1 MKIEFASAADVGQM
15 LQIERAANKYPWTE
29 QAFYSSFADSYF
41 SYKLLDEAGVMQG
54 FYIAQ
59 LILEQLELF
68 NICVATDAQGKGHGK
83 ALLQHFLTEGQ
94 SRGATEAL
102 LEVRS
107 NNDSAIGLYKAA
119 GFTVTGQRKGYYVS
133 AEGKD
138 DAILMHKWL

>member
-1 MKIEFASAADVGQM
+1 MKIEFGSAADVVQM
-15 LQIERAANKYPWTE
+15 LQIERQANKYPWTE
-29 QAFYSSFADSYF
+29 QAFNSSFADSYF
-41 SYKLLDEAGVMQG
+41 SYKLLDDAGVMQG

-59 LILEQLELF
+59 LILETLELF
-68 NICVATDAQGKGHGK
+68 NICVATDAQGKGYGK

-107 NNDSAIGLYKAA
+107 NNDSAISLYKAA

>member
-1 MKIEFASAADVGQM
+1 MKIEFAGAADVVQM
-15 LQIERAANKYPWTE
+15 LQIERQANKYPWTE
-29 QAFYSSFADSYF
+29 QAFNSSFADSYF
-41 SYKLLDEAGVMQG
+41 SYKLLDDAGVMQG

-59 LILEQLELF
+59 LILETLELF
-68 NICVATDAQGKGHGK
+68 NICVATDAQGKGYGK

-107 NNDSAIGLYKAA
+107 NNDSAISLYKAA

>member
-15 LQIERAANKYPWTE
+15 LQIEREANKYPWTE
-29 QAFYSSFADSYF
+29 QAFNSSFTCSYF
-41 SYKLLDEAGVMQG
+41 SYKLLDKAGEMQG

-68 NICVATDAQGKGHGK
+68 NICVASNAQGKGYGK
-83 ALLQHFLTEGQ
+83 ALLLHFLTEGQ
-94 SRGATEAL
+94 SRGAAEAL

-107 NNDSAIGLYKAA
+107 NNHAAIALYQKA
-119 GFTVTGQRKGYYVS
+119 GFSINGQRKGYYVS
-133 AEGKD
+133 ADGKD